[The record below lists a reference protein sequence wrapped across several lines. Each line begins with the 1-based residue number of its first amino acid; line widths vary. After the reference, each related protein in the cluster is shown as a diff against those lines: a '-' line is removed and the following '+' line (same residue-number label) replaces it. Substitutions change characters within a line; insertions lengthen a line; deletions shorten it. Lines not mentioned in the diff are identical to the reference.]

1 MKWFNKL
8 CDPAKFYL
16 ILSLISYSL
25 ILLQNIG
32 NHSKFTLGTYSCH
45 HSSPGLFLVGQ
56 ALYIALWTFLLN
68 FICKWNPAISWV
80 IVLFP
85 FLLFFILLGLV
96 LFQGMEGFHGAGD
109 LPNVT
114 I

>member
-16 ILSLISYSL
+16 LLSAISYSL

-32 NHSKFTLGTYSCH
+32 NRSTFTLGTYSCQ

-56 ALYIALWTFLLN
+56 AIYIALWTWLLN
-68 FICKWNPAISWV
+68 LICKWNPAISWV

-85 FLLFFILLGLV
+85 FLLFFIL
-96 LFQGMEGFHGAGD
+96 F
-109 LPNVT
+109 
-114 I
+114 